1 MNRVFMY
8 LSALVGVGG
17 MVFLAGSSQAQQP
30 GAAPGGPAPTPQ
42 ARPTI
47 AVFNMAAVMREYG
60 KAKYQVYQLNQK
72 RLAQSGDLSKWRAD
86 YINLQTEGQ
95 KALDPKVKEDIGRRM
110 VDLARKI
117 EDKDRELNKMLN
129 DDASSIISQLYD
141 DIKTVVD
148 KTAEMNGYHLVFAYP
163 DAVTPEEQKNPMLK
177 ELKLKPPA
185 AQPFFVA
192 RHVDLTPVIIE
203 TLNKWHPAPAVPDM
217 PPQGQPAPGQPQPNA
232 GQPQPGQPQPNPGLP
247 PRPNAGQPQPNTG
260 VPGARPPGQ

>member
-1 MNRVFMY
+1 MVVNRVFTY

-17 MVFLAGSSQAQQP
+17 VVFLAGSSQAQPP
-30 GAAPGGPAPTPQ
+30 GNPAPQPQ

-47 AVFNMAAVMREYG
+47 AVFNMAAVMRDYG

-72 RLAQSGDLSKWRAD
+72 RLAQSGDLGKWRAE
-86 YINLQTEGQ
+86 YIQLQNDGAKT
-95 KALDPKVKEDIGRRM
+95 ADPKIKEDIGRRM

-117 EDKDRELNKMLN
+117 EDKDREINKMLN
-129 DDASSIISQLYD
+129 DDASAIISQLYD

-163 DAVTPEEQKNPMLK
+163 DAVTPDEQKNPMLK

-192 RHVDLTPVIIE
+192 RHVDLTAVIIE
-203 TLNKWHPAPAVPDM
+203 TLNKWYPAPAVPDT
-217 PPQGQPAPGQPQPNA
+217 PPQQPQG
-232 GQPQPGQPQPNPGLP
+232 GQPQPGQPQPGQPAPGQP
-247 PRPNAGQPQPNTG
+247 HPGQPNAG
-260 VPGARPPGQ
+260 VPGRQ